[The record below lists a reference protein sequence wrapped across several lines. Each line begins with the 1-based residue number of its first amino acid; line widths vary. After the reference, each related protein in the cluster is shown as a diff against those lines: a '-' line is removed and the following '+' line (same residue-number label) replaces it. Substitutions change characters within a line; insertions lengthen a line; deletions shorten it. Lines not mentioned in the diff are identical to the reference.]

1 MPHATSAPDEM
12 RMQRRLARTAN
23 MITEDQTAVID
34 FLTASS
40 THGDPAAERIETHAS
55 IVFLSGTH
63 AYKMKRAVRF
73 DYLDFST
80 PERRRAMCEAE
91 LRLNQRTA
99 PTLYRGVVAVTR
111 ESDGSY
117 ALGGSGTPV
126 EWVVEMNRFPQDAL
140 FDRLA
145 SVGSLGLELMPP
157 LAAAIADFH
166 KSAIRR
172 PDHGGTAG
180 MSWVIEGNAAGFAE
194 FGKSSLDPSTARR
207 VTDHASRE
215 LERRAETL
223 ERRRETGFVRQCHG
237 DLHLRNIVLLD
248 GRPTLFDGVEFNDEI
263 ACTDVL
269 YDLAFLLMDL
279 WRRRLPRHANSVWN
293 RYLVEMAG
301 FDGLSLLPLF
311 VSCRAAVR
319 AKTSATAA
327 DLQQDG
333 QRRGELVALARE
345 YLTMAERLLHPQA
358 PCLMAV
364 GGFSGSGK
372 STLALGLAPSLGA
385 VPGAVVLRSDET
397 RKRLCGVPLL
407 QRLGP
412 DGYSSQVSEKVYS
425 HLTEQAALVLRTGH
439 SVIVDA
445 VYGRASDRRAIERTA
460 ETASV
465 PFIGLWLDAPE
476 SVLIDRTGQRRD
488 DASDADAAVVRM
500 QRAGDTGDIGWN
512 RLDASARPSC
522 VLSSALEHVRQ
533 RRPDL
538 LNGAADEA
546 S

>member
-1 MPHATSAPDEM
+1 MH
-12 RMQRRLARTAN
+12 QRLARTAD

-40 THGDPAAERIETHAS
+40 THGDLAAGRIETHAS
-55 IVFLSGTH
+55 IVFLAGTR
-63 AYKMKRAVRF
+63 AYKLKRAVRF

-99 PTLYRGVVAVTR
+99 PALYRGVVAVTR

-117 ALGGSGTPV
+117 AFGGNGTPV

-166 KSAIRR
+166 KSADPR
-172 PDHGGTAG
+172 PDHGGKAG
-180 MSWVIEGNAAGFAE
+180 MSWVIDGNAAGFAE

-207 VTDHASRE
+207 VIERASGE
-215 LERRAETL
+215 LERRTEAL

-293 RYLVEMAG
+293 RYLAEMADL
-301 FDGLSLLPLF
+301 DGLSLLPLF
-311 VSCRAAVR
+311 LSCRAAVR

-327 DLQQDG
+327 DLQPDG
-333 QRRGELVALARE
+333 QRRSELEGIARE
-345 YLTMAERLLHPQA
+345 YLTMAERLLYPST
-358 PCLMAV
+358 PCLVAV

-372 STLALGLAPSLGA
+372 STLALGLAPWIGA

-397 RKRLCGVPLL
+397 RKRLCGVPVL

-412 DGYSSQVSEKVYS
+412 EGYSPQVSERVYS
-425 HLTEQAALVLRTGH
+425 HLIEHAAPVLRAGH

-445 VYGRASDRRAIERTA
+445 VYARASDRRAIEGAA

-476 SVLIDRTGQRRD
+476 SVLIDRTAQRQH
-488 DASDADAAVVRM
+488 DASDADAAVIRM
-500 QRAGDTGDIGWN
+500 QRGGDTGDIGWN
-512 RLDASARPSC
+512 RLDASAAPSC
-522 VLSSALEHVRQ
+522 VLSSALEHVRPH
-533 RRPDL
+533 RPDL
-538 LNGAADEA
+538 LNDAADDTQ
-546 S
+546 